1 MTDLDILKH
10 ELECAK
16 KATAELP
23 AWKREVIRRAR
34 LAEVRLG
41 YIDQS
46 TPQVQPSTEAVKR

>member
-23 AWKREVIRRAR
+23 AWKREVIRRTR
-34 LAEVRLG
+34 VAEVKLG

-46 TPQVQPSTEAVKR
+46 TTDAPVGTETVRR